1 MTTAKLRK
9 TAAGVVENR
18 VGMVHF
24 RVNTWQNGSYGRF
37 SHLRFLLSAAPRARL
52 CRRCR
57 PMARRGVPRGRGRL
71 CSAPAIEGPAG
82 RLVFVAICAA
92 RHRRRGPRRK
102 WLAHRR
108 LRQAAV
114 WHCKTGRIAW
124 RNRPFGAAA
133 GHVWQRHSAQ
143 VAARKGSCKCFSQPT
158 PHCPDPGAAWGRVR
172 TICLPACI
180 LMV

>member
-1 MTTAKLRK
+1 MAKLRK

-37 SHLRFLLSAAPRARL
+37 SHLSFRLSAVPGRSLAAVVARWL
-52 CRRCR
+52 
-57 PMARRGVPRGRGRL
+57 GVA
-71 CSAPAIEGPAG
+71 CPAG
-82 RLVFVAICAA
+82 AGGCAPLRPLMALRAAWFFVTICAA

-114 WHCKTGRIAW
+114 WHCKTGRIAG

-133 GHVWQRHSAQ
+133 GHVCSAIRRKRLRGRGVVNVFHGPRRIAPTTVRHRAEYGQSACRR
-143 VAARKGSCKCFSQPT
+143 AF
-158 PHCPDPGAAWGRVR
+158 
-172 TICLPACI
+172 
-180 LMV
+180 

>member
-37 SHLRFLLSAAPRARL
+37 SHLRFRLSAATGRGLAAVVARWI
-52 CRRCR
+52 
-57 PMARRGVPRGRGRL
+57 GVSCPRGRVRL
-71 CSAPAIEGPAG
+71 RSAPAIEGPAG
-82 RLVFVAICAA
+82 RLVFVTICAA

-143 VAARKGSCKCFSQPT
+143 VAARKGSCKCFSRST

-172 TICLPACI
+172 PICLPTCI
-180 LMV
+180 LMA

>member
-1 MTTAKLRK
+1 MAKLRK

-37 SHLRFLLSAAPRARL
+37 SHLRFRLSAVPGRSLAAVVARWL
-52 CRRCR
+52 
-57 PMARRGVPRGRGRL
+57 GVA
-71 CSAPAIEGPAG
+71 CPAG
-82 RLVFVAICAA
+82 AGGCAPLRPLMGLRAAWFFVTICAA

-108 LRQAAV
+108 LWQAAV
-114 WHCKTGRIAW
+114 WHCKTGRIAG

-143 VAARKGSCKCFSQPT
+143 AAARKGRCKCFSRPT
-158 PHCPDPGAAWGRVR
+158 PHCPDHGAA
-172 TICLPACI
+172 
-180 LMV
+180 

>member
-1 MTTAKLRK
+1 MAKLRK

-37 SHLRFLLSAAPRARL
+37 SHLSFRLSAVPGRSLAAVVARWL
-52 CRRCR
+52 
-57 PMARRGVPRGRGRL
+57 GVA
-71 CSAPAIEGPAG
+71 CPAG
-82 RLVFVAICAA
+82 AGGCAPLRPLMGLRAAWFFVTICAA

-114 WHCKTGRIAW
+114 WHCKTGRSGRPRGTFGSAIRRKRLCGRGVVNVFHGPRRIA
-124 RNRPFGAAA
+124 PTT
-133 GHVWQRHSAQ
+133 VRHRAEYGQSACRR
-143 VAARKGSCKCFSQPT
+143 AF
-158 PHCPDPGAAWGRVR
+158 
-172 TICLPACI
+172 
-180 LMV
+180 